1 MDIKTKK
8 KLINFNFLRE
18 FLFSFMIL
26 LASDPTWGQ
35 TNNGIDA
42 SLEGDR
48 LLLEIDTKILNKPL
62 LFVRHGIG
70 HHQVIWSKQRD
81 HILLTIPQI
90 HSLSGTIIPLYNDY
104 HIKTNIIGKFP
115 IIKNKSTAQSFY
127 IDVTD
132 LLLQADI
139 TWNMESPETVII
151 NQSYIEDV
159 KYLMNEILITTK
171 RTISR
176 NNKKTTINAD
186 FSFFMLQ
193 VPMKPRLFDHRMG
206 FFCEDMYSVLNDLP
220 NTEKGSIM
228 RWRLEKK
235 YKNRR
240 ISEPVRPII
249 FYLDPAI
256 PDKWKP
262 YIKAGVLEWLPA
274 FEAAGF
280 KNAIEVRE
288 VPKNDKNWF
297 RNSVKYSMIRWSDY
311 TEVRG
316 SQDKGGSSVQQ
327 IVDLRS
333 GEILK
338 SDIMIGS
345 SYQSLSDEYLVRCAP
360 MDKRAQQYPF
370 PDDLLGE
377 LFQFVTAHEAGHAF
391 GLKDANYGEYAYPFE
406 KMRDK
411 IWLQE
416 MGHTPS
422 VMTYARHNHIVQP
435 KDSIPPSL
443 LVQKVGPMDFHQ
455 IKWGYQTISGTNM
468 PEEELPYLEKIVREQ
483 DTIPWYRYNIGQFE
497 TLGPGS
503 TNEVVDN
510 NDPVRSI
517 KLSLKNLKKVIELLP
532 LINQSKRDNTLL
544 ERLYN
549 KSLDLWHHQMSQVM
563 SLIGGYTIQYKSGA
577 QSGEVYTPIP
587 LKVQEE
593 AMEFLLLNAFEVPE
607 WLSNPAFLPRIQFS
621 TNSDRLMEY
630 QLKLLSELITPFRM
644 KRIEQMENSVPV
656 YGISRKL
663 LSKLRLGLFNELNND
678 AVVINRH
685 KQELQRAYLG
695 LLVMAVNQERK
706 YENIILGENYYLY
719 SDYSK
724 SIFMSELYSLKKE
737 ITDSLKIVKDEITLE
752 HLKLCLWQIN
762 NCSKQL

>member
-26 LASDPTWGQ
+26 LASGPTWGQ

-48 LLLEIDTKILNKPL
+48 LLLEIDIKILDKPI
-62 LFVRHGIG
+62 LFVRHDIG

-104 HIKTNIIGKFP
+104 HIKTNIIGRFP
-115 IIKNKSTAQSFY
+115 IIKNKSTTQSFY

-139 TWNMESPETVII
+139 TWNMEGPETTLI
-151 NQSYIEDV
+151 NQSYIENIG
-159 KYLMNEILITTK
+159 YLKNEILITTK
-171 RTISR
+171 RTILR
-176 NNKKTTINAD
+176 NNKVTTINAD
-186 FSFFMLQ
+186 FSFFMLPD
-193 VPMKPRLFDHRMG
+193 PMKPRLFDHRMG
-206 FFCEDMYSVLNDLP
+206 YFCEDMYSVLNDLP

-297 RNSVKYSMIRWSDY
+297 RNSVKNSIIRWSNY

-316 SQDKGGSSVQQ
+316 SQDKGGSTVRQ

-338 SDIMIGS
+338 SDIIIGS
-345 SYQSLSDEYLVRCAP
+345 SYQSLSDRYLVRCAP

-406 KMRDK
+406 KMRNES
-411 IWLQE
+411 WLRK

-422 VMTYARHNHIVQP
+422 IMSYARHNHIVQP

-443 LVQKVGPMDFHQ
+443 LVQKVGPMDIYQ
-455 IKWGYQTISGTNM
+455 IKWGYQTIPGTNR
-468 PEEELPYLEKIVREQ
+468 PEEELHYLEKIVREQ
-483 DTIPWYRYNIGQFE
+483 DSVPWYRCNIGSE
-497 TLGPGS
+497 SLGPGS

-510 NDPVRSI
+510 DDPVQSI
-517 KLSLKNLKKVIELLP
+517 RLSLKNLKKVIELLP
-532 LINQSKRDNTLL
+532 SINQSQRDNALL

-549 KSLDLWHHQMSQVM
+549 KSLDLWYHQMSQVM
-563 SLIGGYTIQYKSGA
+563 SLIGGYTLQYKSGA
-577 QSGEVYTPIP
+577 QPGEVYTPIP
-587 LKVQEE
+587 PKVQEE

-607 WLSNPAFLPRIQFS
+607 WLSNPTFLPRIRFS

-644 KRIEQMENSVPV
+644 KRIEQMENSVLHNE
-656 YGISRKL
+656 ISKKL
-663 LSKLRLGLFNELNND
+663 LSKLRLRLFNELKSD
-678 AVVINRH
+678 DVLINRH
-685 KQELQRAYLG
+685 RQELQSAYLG
-695 LLVMAVNQERK
+695 LLVKAVNQERK

-724 SIFMSELYSLKKE
+724 SIFMSELHFLKKE
-737 ITDSLKIVKDEITLE
+737 ITDCLKMVKDESTLG

-762 NCSKQL
+762 NLLK

>member
-8 KLINFNFLRE
+8 MIVNFSFLRE
-18 FLFSFMIL
+18 FLFSLIIL
-26 LASDPTWGQ
+26 LTACPIWGQ
-35 TNNGIDA
+35 ATNGIGA
-42 SLEGDR
+42 HLEGDR
-48 LLLEIDTKILNKPL
+48 LLLEIDNKLLNKPM
-62 LFVRHGIG
+62 LFVRHNVG

-81 HILLTIPQI
+81 HILLIVPQI

-104 HIKTNIIGKFP
+104 HIDSNILGRFP

-127 IDVTD
+127 IDITN
-132 LLLQADI
+132 LLLQAEI
-139 TWNMESPETVII
+139 KWNIKSPETVLI
-151 NQSYIEDV
+151 NQSYIEDIG
-159 KYLMNEILITTK
+159 YLKNEIIITTK
-171 RTISR
+171 RTVSW
-176 NNKKTTINAD
+176 NNKKRTIKAD
-186 FSFFMLQ
+186 FSFFMLPE
-193 VPMKPRLFDHRMG
+193 PMKPRLFDHRMG
-206 FFCEDMYSVLNDLP
+206 YYCEDMYSALNDLP

-228 RWRLEKK
+228 RWKLEKK
-235 YKNRR
+235 HKNKKL
-240 ISEPVRPII
+240 SEPVKPII
-249 FYLDPAI
+249 FYFDPAI

-297 RNSVKYSMIRWSDY
+297 RNSVKYSMIRWLNY

-316 SQDKGGSSVQQ
+316 SQDKGGSTVRQ

-338 SDIMIGS
+338 SDILIGS
-345 SYQSLSDEYLVRCAP
+345 SSQSLSDRYLVRCAP

-391 GLKDANYGEYAYPFE
+391 GLKDANYGEYTYPFE

-411 IWLQE
+411 KWLQE

-422 VMTYARHNHIVQP
+422 VMSYARHNHIVQP

-443 LVQKVGPMDFHQ
+443 LVQKVGPMDVHQ
-455 IKWGYQTISGTNM
+455 IKWGYQTIPRINR

-483 DTIPWYRYNIGQFE
+483 DSVPWYRYNIGLFE

-510 NDPVRSI
+510 DDPVRSI

-532 LINQSKRDNTLL
+532 SINQSQRDNSLL
-544 ERLYN
+544 KRLYN
-549 KSLDLWHHQMSQVM
+549 KSLDLWYHQMSQVM
-563 SLIGGYTIQYKSGA
+563 SLIGGYTIQYKSGN
-577 QSGEVYTPIP
+577 QTGKVYTQISS
-587 LKVQEE
+587 KVQEE
-593 AMEFLLLNAFEVPE
+593 AMEFLLLNAFEVPK
-607 WLSNPAFLPRIQFS
+607 WLSNPTFLPRIRFS

-644 KRIEQMENSVPV
+644 KRIEQMENSVL
-656 YGISRKL
+656 YNEISRKL
-663 LSKLRLGLFNELNND
+663 LLKLRLGLFYELKSN
-678 AVVINRH
+678 VVLIDRQR
-685 KQELQRAYLG
+685 QELQRAYLG
-695 LLVMAVNQERK
+695 LLVKAVNQERK
-706 YENIILGENYYLY
+706 YANIILGENHYLY

-724 SIFMSELYSLKKE
+724 SIFMSELRLIQEE
-737 ITDSLKIVKDEITLE
+737 IQQTLETVEDKITSE
-752 HLKLCLWQIN
+752 HLKLCLRQIN
-762 NCSKQL
+762 KFQ